1 MKLSITANTGGL
13 LDQTATLEFTTFSKK
28 DALEKFEK
36 FVDLVGLQDIKP
48 ISISNLQINDLA
60 IQPFYTTNIG
70 GWQNYDSINLTGTGA
85 QPTMQL

>member
-36 FVDLVGLQDIKP
+36 FVDLVGLQDIQP

-60 IQPFYTTNIG
+60 IQPFTTTNIG
-70 GWQNYDSINLTGTGA
+70 SWQNYDSINLSGTGA

>member
-1 MKLSITANTGGL
+1 MKLSITANTGGI

-36 FVDLVGLQDIKP
+36 FVDLVGLQDIQP

-60 IQPFYTTNIG
+60 IQPFTTTNIG